1 VRAARPGEGGFTLV
15 ELLVASVILGLVA
28 TLMLGGMRFA
38 GRATESAD
46 ARREAVESTLTGLG
60 LLRLTLGR
68 ALPLHTRVENRDRL
82 AFEGGAERVRFATFE
97 PDYVPGWPLVAYE
110 YAVAE
115 RGGRYLL
122 EVRRAALDPSRPDLA
137 GALEEAPPAR
147 AVLGFAGPVRLAYY
161 GAPGPRDV
169 PGWRGEWRGA
179 EAQALPRA
187 VRVGPDVL
195 EPAWPDFVVPLAI
208 DTPAACLTPDA
219 QNARGCGQA
228 GGGGA
233 AAGTGDGRQQDRS
246 APSPGA
252 TGGGPASQ

>member
-1 VRAARPGEGGFTLV
+1 VSAARGGGGPGEGGFTLV

-68 ALPLHTRVENRDRL
+68 ALPLHVRVENRDRL
-82 AFEGGAERVRFATFE
+82 AFEGGSERVRFATFE

-122 EVRRAALDPSRPDLA
+122 EVRRAALDPARPDLA
-137 GALEEAPPAR
+137 AALEEAPAR

-161 GAPGPRDV
+161 GAPGPRDA
-169 PGWRGEWRGA
+169 PGWRGEWRGS

-187 VRVGPDVL
+187 VRVGPDAL
-195 EPAWPDFVVPLAI
+195 APAWPDFVVPLAI
-208 DTPAACLTPDA
+208 DTPAACLNPDSRD
-219 QNARGCGQA
+219 ARGCGQGSQA
-228 GGGGA
+228 GGN
-233 AAGTGDGRQQDRS
+233 GRDPARPTLS
-246 APSPGA
+246 SPGS
-252 TGGGPASQ
+252 TGGPTSQ